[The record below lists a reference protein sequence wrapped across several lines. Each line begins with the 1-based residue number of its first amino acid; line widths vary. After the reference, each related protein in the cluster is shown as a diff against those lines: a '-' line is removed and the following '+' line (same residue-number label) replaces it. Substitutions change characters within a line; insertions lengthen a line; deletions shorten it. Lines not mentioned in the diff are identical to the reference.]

1 MNTTKMRLIFLLNVL
16 FLELS
21 SQGSTPNRT
30 VEILKRFRMASSA
43 VEDARSIQNLL
54 FQRRGLGSESILLS
68 SRFLSLSPAVSF
80 LSILGDFI
88 ISYIEDKDMEIV
100 KQSLDIISNQLTDLQ
115 EELDE
120 HTKKIISAINFST
133 LQTEY
138 IDWAFTIKNGAGRLS
153 STMNKTRKETDPAK
167 KLKLINDYIRTFEQ
181 DQIENAVN
189 NIIRIIGGEETPTTP
204 NLLSLFCK
212 KKKCGFSNLDD
223 FIILVMN
230 DVSSGIKQILI
241 YNYFKYGIEE
251 LKASFIQIMKQSDTI
266 RIKYEEMISQVLDN
280 MKTGIESI
288 VKSTMDDHQGSS
300 DNSALSKSINQKLIF
315 RYDWYL
321 WAVSVTG
328 EKPIYNE
335 GQYESRGNNF
345 IYLYKCGPNKDKN
358 VIVQWQYKNTTV
370 PKSCKEFMSDGG
382 TIVFIE
388 GSEGGIP
395 HKVVA
400 DSGIMTTSKCWKERQ
415 EVQYQYLKI
424 HEPYNMP
431 QWIASAAYDDDSR
444 ETRACINHG
453 RCKVIPG
460 SSKRMCICDNGYY
473 GESCEMQKDYENDP
487 LLTAPI
493 DLIGYLNVSSVLGIQ
508 KQHLLRGEES
518 VTSMAKRC
526 VKVWLNLDRC
536 SRYYKCAILV
546 FIYTE
551 QNIQF

>member
-1 MNTTKMRLIFLLNVL
+1 MRLIFLLNVL

-54 FQRRGLGSESILLS
+54 FQRRGLGSKSILLP
-68 SRFLSLSPAVSF
+68 SRFLSLSPA
-80 LSILGDFI
+80 
-88 ISYIEDKDMEIV
+88 
-100 KQSLDIISNQLTDLQ
+100 
-115 EELDE
+115 
-120 HTKKIISAINFST
+120 
-133 LQTEY
+133 TEY

-153 STMNKTRKETDPAK
+153 STMNKIRKETDPAK

-335 GQYESRGNNF
+335 G
-345 IYLYKCGPNKDKN
+345 
-358 VIVQWQYKNTTV
+358 
-370 PKSCKEFMSDGG
+370 
-382 TIVFIE
+382 
-388 GSEGGIP
+388 
-395 HKVVA
+395 
-400 DSGIMTTSKCWKERQ
+400 
-415 EVQYQYLKI
+415 
-424 HEPYNMP
+424 
-431 QWIASAAYDDDSR
+431 
-444 ETRACINHG
+444 
-453 RCKVIPG
+453 
-460 SSKRMCICDNGYY
+460 
-473 GESCEMQKDYENDP
+473 
-487 LLTAPI
+487 
-493 DLIGYLNVSSVLGIQ
+493 
-508 KQHLLRGEES
+508 
-518 VTSMAKRC
+518 
-526 VKVWLNLDRC
+526 
-536 SRYYKCAILV
+536 
-546 FIYTE
+546 
-551 QNIQF
+551 